1 MEGSLCSSRCLS
13 RSVFL
18 SILRNVAFPPRAPQ
32 GVQSP
37 PTHIRSYQRYLNKFT
52 QAINQRV
59 FGELFSWLFSSL
71 VFDNYTLD
79 FDSTVM
85 GRKGNLEETA
95 KGYNPKRPG
104 RLSHHPLP
112 AFVSEVRMVANF
124 WLRLGNTSA
133 STNYLAFLD
142 DTLAR
147 LQNKQV
153 GLIRMD
159 SGFFSR
165 EIPDYLEENGLHYI
179 TACRFNNRIKFCLTH
194 ASKWLELAMGL
205 EISETTYQANGWES
219 PRRIVMVRQE
229 IEKRPKGAGKQIRQQ
244 ELFENESDF
253 GKCRYSCYV
262 TDLELS
268 AKIVYDSYRGRADS
282 ENRIKELK
290 QDFSIDDFVS
300 DNFLGNRGVWK
311 LHHNGIQSHVIVPA
325 RLDQLRKEAFPQDH
339 TL

>member
-59 FGELFSWLFSSL
+59 FGELFSWLFSNL

-112 AFVSEVRMVANF
+112 TFFSEVRMVANF
-124 WLRLGNTSA
+124 WLCLGNTSA
-133 STNYLAFLD
+133 STNYPAFLD
-142 DTLAR
+142 DTLAV
-147 LQNKQV
+147 L
-153 GLIRMD
+153 
-159 SGFFSR
+159 
-165 EIPDYLEENGLHYI
+165 
-179 TACRFNNRIKFCLTH
+179 
-194 ASKWLELAMGL
+194 
-205 EISETTYQANGWES
+205 
-219 PRRIVMVRQE
+219 
-229 IEKRPKGAGKQIRQQ
+229 
-244 ELFENESDF
+244 
-253 GKCRYSCYV
+253 
-262 TDLELS
+262 
-268 AKIVYDSYRGRADS
+268 
-282 ENRIKELK
+282 
-290 QDFSIDDFVS
+290 
-300 DNFLGNRGVWK
+300 
-311 LHHNGIQSHVIVPA
+311 
-325 RLDQLRKEAFPQDH
+325 
-339 TL
+339 

>member
-59 FGELFSWLFSSL
+59 FGELFSWLFSNL

-79 FDSTVM
+79 FDSPVM

-133 STNYLAFLD
+133 STNYSAFLD
-142 DTLAR
+142 DTLAV
-147 LQNKQV
+147 L
-153 GLIRMD
+153 
-159 SGFFSR
+159 
-165 EIPDYLEENGLHYI
+165 
-179 TACRFNNRIKFCLTH
+179 
-194 ASKWLELAMGL
+194 
-205 EISETTYQANGWES
+205 
-219 PRRIVMVRQE
+219 
-229 IEKRPKGAGKQIRQQ
+229 
-244 ELFENESDF
+244 
-253 GKCRYSCYV
+253 
-262 TDLELS
+262 
-268 AKIVYDSYRGRADS
+268 
-282 ENRIKELK
+282 
-290 QDFSIDDFVS
+290 
-300 DNFLGNRGVWK
+300 
-311 LHHNGIQSHVIVPA
+311 
-325 RLDQLRKEAFPQDH
+325 
-339 TL
+339 